1 MDKRQMNY
9 KITEYEITKRIQKD
23 RIFENIK
30 AMEKYIELL
39 KEQLRADNIDDFNI
53 SFMRS
58 VLGNI
63 DKAYVNYKI
72 TDNQLKLINNL
83 MQEEK

>member
-1 MDKRQMNY
+1 MNY
-9 KITEYEITKRIQKD
+9 KITEYEITKRIRKD

>member
-1 MDKRQMNY
+1 MNY

>member
-1 MDKRQMNY
+1 MNR
-9 KITEYEITKRIQKD
+9 KITEYEITKSIQKD

-30 AMEKYIELL
+30 AMERYIELL

-53 SFMRS
+53 AFMRS

-72 TDNQLKLINNL
+72 VDNQLKLIKDI